1 MTDNDNKDPFENR
14 RGDDEWNRKEDE
26 FKSVKKP
33 EVKDNRDR
41 LSFVNPA
48 KNLASRYRKPRVIPF
63 GNNKKEPVLTAYDVF
78 NRPTHQNKDKS
89 AEVNSIN

>member
-1 MTDNDNKDPFENR
+1 MTYNDNKDPFEDR

-26 FKSVKKP
+26 FKSANKP
-33 EVKDNRDR
+33 EVKDISDR
-41 LSFVNPA
+41 LSIVNPA
-48 KNLASRYRKPRVIPF
+48 KNLVSRNGKPRVIPF
-63 GNNKKEPVLTAYDVF
+63 GKNKMEPVLTAYDVF